1 MKKNILIPILFFIF
15 YTSLFADTFVINQAN
30 PYNKFE
36 MNYLKDESS
45 NLSINE
51 IVNQEFKENTKNN
64 FNLGF
69 HKGSIWFKFDLKN
82 STNFENF
89 ILTLNE
95 HFYEKANL
103 YYEKDNKIEQLT
115 NSLFTLIDQREVKSN
130 ILAFNIDLPKEQIKT
145 IYLELEGKYA
155 YFGKVEVF
163 EKDYFYARQS
173 IGINTLFTFVLGV
186 IFVLIFFTLFL
197 YTKTKEKIYLY
208 YLGYSVFLFIYISNI
223 TGLLVFIDLQK
234 YMYDLHLSAAFCI
247 GFMILLSKEYL
258 ETKKYLPNFDKILVF
273 LSIPFFILG
282 ILLLFSYQPWNK
294 YINNYLGLICVLLII
309 VSAIVYFKGHK
320 QSKYYTLAMVI
331 YLVSIV
337 LLTLMI
343 IGVLEYSY
351 LTRYGFIV
359 GIVIEM
365 LFFSYLLANRYLLA
379 KEKVQNYLEEEVNT
393 RTKELN
399 VILQERELL
408 LKELHHRVKN
418 NFHML
423 IGMLWI
429 EQKKEDFSK
438 ENISLL
444 IHRIESMA
452 MIHEFLHQSNNL
464 ENINLKIYLEKII
477 SNISLGYN
485 ISKIKIDIKQINV
498 KYDVAT
504 SLGIIINEV
513 LSNALK
519 HNKKIENLLI
529 EIYVN
534 KNISNKICIVIK
546 DNGKGFNKE
555 NPTGLGLKLI
565 NQFCKK
571 LPNSKYDFS
580 FENGTKFELEFE
592 E

>member
-1 MKKNILIPILFFIF
+1 MKKNILILILFFISF
-15 YTSLFADTFVINQAN
+15 TSLFADTFVINQAN

-36 MNYLKDESS
+36 MNYFKDESS

-51 IVNQEFKENTKNN
+51 IVNQEFKETIKNN

-69 HKGSIWFKFDLKN
+69 HKGSIWFKFDVKN
-82 STNFENF
+82 STDFENF

-95 HFYEKANL
+95 HFYETANL
-103 YYEKDNKIEQLT
+103 YYEKDGKIEEHS

-130 ILAFNIDLPKEQIKT
+130 HLAFNINLPKEETKT
-145 IYLELEGKYA
+145 IYLELKGKFA
-155 YFGKVEVF
+155 YFGKVEIF
-163 EKDYFYARQS
+163 GKDYFYVRQS

-208 YLGYSVFLFIYISNI
+208 YLGYSIFLFIYISNI

-234 YMYDLHLSAAFCI
+234 YMYDLHLSAAFSV
-247 GFMILLSKEYL
+247 GFLILLSKEYL
-258 ETKKYLPNFDKILVF
+258 ETKKYLPKFDKILVF
-273 LSIPFFILG
+273 LSAPFFILG

-294 YINNYLGLICVLLII
+294 YINNFSGLISVLLII

-331 YLVSIV
+331 YFVFLV
-337 LLTLMI
+337 LLTFMVT
-343 IGVLEYSY
+343 GVLEYSY

-379 KEKVQNYLEEEVNT
+379 KEKVQNYLEEEVNS

-464 ENINLKIYLEKII
+464 EDINLKQYLEKII
-477 SNISLGYN
+477 SNISHGYN
-485 ISKIKIDIKQINV
+485 ISKIESDIKQINI

-519 HNKKIENLLI
+519 HNKKVENLVI
-529 EIYVN
+529 RIDVN
-534 KNISNKICIVIK
+534 KDISNNIFIIIK
-546 DNGKGFNKE
+546 DNGKGFNEE
-555 NPTGLGLKLI
+555 NSNGLGLKLI
-565 NQFCKK
+565 KQFCKK

-580 FENGTKFELEFE
+580 FEDGTKFELRFE
-592 E
+592 G

>member
-15 YTSLFADTFVINQAN
+15 STSLFADTFVINQAN

-103 YYEKDNKIEQLT
+103 YYEKDEKIEQLT

-234 YMYDLHLSAAFCI
+234 YMYDLHLSAAFGI

-258 ETKKYLPNFDKILVF
+258 ETKKYLPKFDKVLVF
-273 LSIPFFILG
+273 LSAPFFILG

-477 SNISLGYN
+477 SNISHGYN

-565 NQFCKK
+565 KQFCKK

>member
-1 MKKNILIPILFFIF
+1 MHSRLLFLFLIFASFS
-15 YTSLFADTFVINQAN
+15 SLFADTFVINQAN

-103 YYEKDNKIEQLT
+103 YYEKDEKIEQLT

-258 ETKKYLPNFDKILVF
+258 ETKKYLPKFDKVLVF

>member
-1 MKKNILIPILFFIF
+1 MKKNILILILLFISF
-15 YTSLFADTFVINQAN
+15 TSLFADTFVINQAN

-45 NLSINE
+45 NLCINE
-51 IVNQEFKENTKNN
+51 IVNQEFKETIKNN

-103 YYEKDNKIEQLT
+103 YYEKDEKIEQLT

-145 IYLELEGKYA
+145 IYLELKGKYA

-258 ETKKYLPNFDKILVF
+258 ETKKYLPKFDKVLVF
-273 LSIPFFILG
+273 LSAPFFILG

-379 KEKVQNYLEEEVNT
+379 KEKVQLYLEEEVNI
-393 RTKELN
+393 RTNKLN

>member
-1 MKKNILIPILFFIF
+1 MKKNILILILFFIF
-15 YTSLFADTFVINQAN
+15 STSLFADTFVINQAN

-51 IVNQEFKENTKNN
+51 IVNQEFKETIKNN

-103 YYEKDNKIEQLT
+103 YYEKDKKIKQLT
-115 NSLFTLIDQREVKSN
+115 NSLFTLVDQREVKSN
-130 ILAFNIDLPKEQIKT
+130 HLAFNIDLPKEQIKT

-186 IFVLIFFTLFL
+186 IFVLIFFSLFL
-197 YTKTKEKIYLY
+197 YTRTKEKIYLY

-234 YMYDLHLSAAFCI
+234 YMYDLHLSAAFGI

-258 ETKKYLPNFDKILVF
+258 ETKKYLPKFDKVLVF
-273 LSIPFFILG
+273 LSTPFFILG

-331 YLVSIV
+331 YLVSIL

-343 IGVLEYSY
+343 MGVLEYSY
-351 LTRYGFIV
+351 LTRHGFVV

-365 LFFSYLLANRYLLA
+365 LFFSYLLANRYLLV
-379 KEKVQNYLEEEVNT
+379 KEKVQYYLEEEVNT

-464 ENINLKIYLEKII
+464 EDINLKQYLEKII
-477 SNISLGYN
+477 SNISHGYN
-485 ISKIKIDIKQINV
+485 ISEIKIDIKQINV

-504 SLGIIINEV
+504 SLGMIINEV

-519 HNKKIENLLI
+519 HNKRVENLLI

>member
-15 YTSLFADTFVINQAN
+15 STSLFADTFVINQAN

-103 YYEKDNKIEQLT
+103 YYEKDEKIEQLT

-258 ETKKYLPNFDKILVF
+258 ETKKYLPKFDKVLVF

>member
-103 YYEKDNKIEQLT
+103 YYEKDEKIEQLT

-258 ETKKYLPNFDKILVF
+258 ETKKYLPKFDKVLVF
-273 LSIPFFILG
+273 LSAPFFILG

-429 EQKKEDFSK
+429 EQKKK
-438 ENISLL
+438 
-444 IHRIESMA
+444 RI
-452 MIHEFLHQSNNL
+452 FQK
-464 ENINLKIYLEKII
+464 KIYLYLFIG
-477 SNISLGYN
+477 L
-485 ISKIKIDIKQINV
+485 
-498 KYDVAT
+498 
-504 SLGIIINEV
+504 
-513 LSNALK
+513 
-519 HNKKIENLLI
+519 NLW
-529 EIYVN
+529 
-534 KNISNKICIVIK
+534 
-546 DNGKGFNKE
+546 
-555 NPTGLGLKLI
+555 
-565 NQFCKK
+565 Q
-571 LPNSKYDFS
+571 
-580 FENGTKFELEFE
+580 
-592 E
+592 

>member
-1 MKKNILIPILFFIF
+1 M
-15 YTSLFADTFVINQAN
+15 INQAN

-103 YYEKDNKIEQLT
+103 YYEKDEKIEQLT

-258 ETKKYLPNFDKILVF
+258 ETKKYLPKFDKVLVF

>member
-15 YTSLFADTFVINQAN
+15 STSLFADIFVINQAN

-103 YYEKDNKIEQLT
+103 YYEKDEKIEQLT

-258 ETKKYLPNFDKILVF
+258 ETKKYLPKFDKVLVF
-273 LSIPFFILG
+273 LSAPFFILG

-294 YINNYLGLICVLLII
+294 YINNYLGLICVLLIV

-519 HNKKIENLLI
+519 HNKKIKNLLI

>member
-1 MKKNILIPILFFIF
+1 MKKNILILILLFISF
-15 YTSLFADTFVINQAN
+15 TSLFADTFVINQAK

-103 YYEKDNKIEQLT
+103 YYEKDKKIKQLT

-234 YMYDLHLSAAFCI
+234 YMYDLHLSSAFGI

-258 ETKKYLPNFDKILVF
+258 ETKKYLPKFDKVLVF
-273 LSIPFFILG
+273 LSAPSFILG

-294 YINNYLGLICVLLII
+294 YINNYLGLICVVLII

>member
-1 MKKNILIPILFFIF
+1 MKKNILILILFFISF
-15 YTSLFADTFVINQAN
+15 TSLFADTFLINQAKS
-30 PYNKFE
+30 YNKFE
-36 MNYLKDESS
+36 INYFKDETST
-45 NLSINE
+45 LSINE
-51 IVNQEFKENTKNN
+51 IKKQEFKQSTKNN
-64 FNLGF
+64 FNLGY
-69 HKGSIWFKFDLKN
+69 HKGSIWFKFDVKN
-82 STNFENF
+82 STDFENF

-95 HFYEKANL
+95 TFYETANL
-103 YYEKDNKIEQLT
+103 YYEKQGNIEKLS

-130 ILAFNIDLPKEQIKT
+130 HLAFNIALPKEQIKT
-145 IYLELEGKYA
+145 IYLELQGKYA
-155 YFGKVEVF
+155 YFGKVEIF
-163 EKDYFYARQS
+163 EKDYFYSKQDR
-173 IGINTLFTFVLGV
+173 GINTFFTFILGMV
-186 IFVLIFFTLFL
+186 VVFMFFTFFL
-197 YTKTKEKIYLY
+197 YSKTKERIYLY
-208 YLGYSVFLFIYISNI
+208 YLIYSIFLIVYFSNI
-223 TGLLVFIDLQK
+223 CGLIVFINLQK
-234 YMYDLHLSAAFCI
+234 YIYDLQLTAAFMV
-247 GFMILLSKEYL
+247 GFLILFSKEYL
-258 ETKKYLPNFDKILVF
+258 QTKKYLKTMDKILTF
-273 LSIPFFILG
+273 LSVPFFILG
-282 ILLLFSYQPWNK
+282 ILVVYSYQPWNK
-294 YINNYLGLICVLLII
+294 FINNFSGLICILLII
-309 VSAIVYFKGHK
+309 VSIMIYFKGHH
-320 QSKYYTLAMVI
+320 QTKYYIVAMVI
-331 YLVSIV
+331 YFVSVV
-337 LLTLMI
+337 LFTFMVN
-343 IGVLEYSY
+343 GVLEYTFI
-351 LTRYGFIV
+351 TRYGYTFGVI
-359 GIVIEM
+359 IEM
-365 LFFSYLLANRYLLA
+365 LLFSYILANRYLLS
-379 KEKVQNYLEEEVNT
+379 KEKVQLYLEEEVNS

-452 MIHEFLHQSNNL
+452 MIHEYLHQSNNL
-464 ENINLKIYLEKII
+464 EHINLKVYLEKII

-485 ISKIKIDIKQINV
+485 ISEIKTDIKQINV

-504 SLGIIINEV
+504 SLGMIINEV

-519 HNKKIENLLI
+519 HNKKIENLVV
-529 EIYVN
+529 EINVN
-534 KNISNKICIVIK
+534 KDISENIFIVIK

>member
-1 MKKNILIPILFFIF
+1 
-15 YTSLFADTFVINQAN
+15 
-30 PYNKFE
+30 
-36 MNYLKDESS
+36 
-45 NLSINE
+45 
-51 IVNQEFKENTKNN
+51 
-64 FNLGF
+64 
-69 HKGSIWFKFDLKN
+69 
-82 STNFENF
+82 
-89 ILTLNE
+89 
-95 HFYEKANL
+95 
-103 YYEKDNKIEQLT
+103 
-115 NSLFTLIDQREVKSN
+115 
-130 ILAFNIDLPKEQIKT
+130 
-145 IYLELEGKYA
+145 
-155 YFGKVEVF
+155 
-163 EKDYFYARQS
+163 
-173 IGINTLFTFVLGV
+173 
-186 IFVLIFFTLFL
+186 
-197 YTKTKEKIYLY
+197 
-208 YLGYSVFLFIYISNI
+208 
-223 TGLLVFIDLQK
+223 
-234 YMYDLHLSAAFCI
+234 MYDLHLSAAFGI

-258 ETKKYLPNFDKILVF
+258 ETKKYLPKFDKVLVF
-273 LSIPFFILG
+273 LSTPFFILG

-343 IGVLEYSY
+343 MGVLEYSY
-351 LTRYGFIV
+351 LTRHGFVV

-365 LFFSYLLANRYLLA
+365 LLFSYLLANRYLLA

-452 MIHEFLHQSNNL
+452 MIHEYLHQSNNL
-464 ENINLKIYLEKII
+464 ENINIKIYLEKII
-477 SNISLGYN
+477 SNISHGYN
-485 ISKIKIDIKQINV
+485 ISKIKMDIKKINV

-504 SLGIIINEV
+504 SLGMIINEV

-519 HNKKIENLLI
+519 HNKRVENLLI

-534 KNISNKICIVIK
+534 KNISDKICIVIK
-546 DNGKGFNKE
+546 DNGKGFNKK
-555 NPTGLGLKLI
+555 NYAGLGLKLI
-565 NQFCKK
+565 KQFCKK
-571 LPNSKYDFS
+571 LPKSKYDFS